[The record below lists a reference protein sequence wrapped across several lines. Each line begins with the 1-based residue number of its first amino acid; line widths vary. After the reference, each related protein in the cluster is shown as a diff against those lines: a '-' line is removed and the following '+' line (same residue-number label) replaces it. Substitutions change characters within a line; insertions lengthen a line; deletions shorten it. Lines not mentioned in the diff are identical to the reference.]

1 MSRKM
6 MLVTFMV
13 LPFLAAR
20 PVLAQAHP
28 ETGSWES
35 ARDRP

>member
-20 PVLAQAHP
+20 PVLAQNT
-28 ETGSWES
+28 EEKVRT
-35 ARDRP
+35 